1 MKKCGR
7 GICLQVK
14 SFINLLRELS
24 VNWGDRSSG
33 EPEQHQLD
41 EESPV
46 NAEAVRGQQVIQIS
60 RCMEF
65 FLFLSPKTWW
75 HTFRSNNQIQI
86 FRFPILMK
94 MKASDDV
101 TQNPV
106 KLSARAQSNFQDF
119 TPIRG
124 QRNINILEF
133 LNNVSFWYF
142 NVTDWLSDWCSWHC
156 FARHC

>member
-46 NAEAVRGQQVIQIS
+46 NAEAVRGQQAIQIS
-60 RCMEF
+60 RCKEF
-65 FLFLSPKTWW
+65 FLVPFPQDLVTHVSKQQSIENFQ
-75 HTFRSNNQIQI
+75 TFY
-86 FRFPILMK
+86 FVMK
-94 MKASDDV
+94 MKASDNLN
-101 TQNPV
+101 QV
-106 KLSARAQSNFQDF
+106 KLSARAHSNFQ
-119 TPIRG
+119 TSLLSEAQYKEPASINPIG
-124 QRNINILEF
+124 RNGKVQF
-133 LNNVSFWYF
+133 QQKCQV
-142 NVTDWLSDWCSWHC
+142 
-156 FARHC
+156 